1 MKKILMPG
9 LARAGAGTS
18 MRASNSVRPFVH
30 RCRVYYEDTDA
41 GGIVYYV
48 NYLKF
53 MERARTE
60 RLRELGFAQSTLA
73 GEGLLFVVHSSEA
86 RYHAPARLDDELW
99 VSADLAELNRASV
112 RFVQQVRRATDNA
125 LLCQGQFTVAC
136 VDADNLKPR
145 AIPQSMRIAFAELSG
160 STAGE

>member
-1 MKKILMPG
+1 MHAQNG
-9 LARAGAGTS
+9 
-18 MRASNSVRPFVH
+18 VQPFAH

-60 RLRELGFAQSTLA
+60 RLRDLGFAQSTLA

-86 RYHAPARLDDELW
+86 RYHAPARLDDELL
-99 VSADLAELNRASV
+99 VSAEVMELNRASL
-112 RFVQQVRRATDNA
+112 RFRQQVRRATDDA
-125 LLCQGQFTVAC
+125 LLCEGQFLVAC
-136 VDADNLKPR
+136 VRADNLKPR
-145 AIPQSMRIAFAELSG
+145 AIPEALRTAFAGLSG
-160 STAGE
+160 AGAAKAGE

>member
-1 MKKILMPG
+1 
-9 LARAGAGTS
+9 
-18 MRASNSVRPFVH
+18 MRAQNGDQSFAH

-73 GEGLLFVVHSSEA
+73 GEDLLFVVHSSEA
-86 RYHAPARLDDELW
+86 RYHAPARLDDELL
-99 VSADLAELNRASV
+99 VSAEVIELNRVSL
-112 RFVQQVRRATDNA
+112 RFKQQVRRATDA
-125 LLCQGQFTVAC
+125 TLLCEGQFLVAC
-136 VDADNLKPR
+136 VRTNSLKPR
-145 AIPQSMRIAFAELSG
+145 AIPETLRAAFAAVSG
-160 STAGE
+160 AGKQSKQEI

>member
-1 MKKILMPG
+1 
-9 LARAGAGTS
+9 
-18 MRASNSVRPFVH
+18 MRAQYAGQPFAH

-41 GGIVYYV
+41 GGVVYYV

-86 RYHAPARLDDELW
+86 RYHAPARLDDELL
-99 VSADLAELNRASV
+99 VSAEVSELNRASL
-112 RFVQQVRRATDNA
+112 RFRQQVRRVTDNV
-125 LLCQGQFTVAC
+125 LLCEGQFLVAC
-136 VDADNLKPR
+136 VRADNFKPR
-145 AIPQSMRIAFAELSG
+145 AMPLSLRTAFAGEDG
-160 STAGE
+160 AGTSTAGE

>member
-1 MKKILMPG
+1 
-9 LARAGAGTS
+9 
-18 MRASNSVRPFVH
+18 MRAQNGVQPFAH

-60 RLRELGFAQSTLA
+60 RLRDLGFAQSLLV

-86 RYHAPARLDDELW
+86 RYHAPARLDDELL
-99 VSADLAELNRASV
+99 VSAEVIELNRASL
-112 RFVQQVRRATDNA
+112 RFRQQVRRATDDA
-125 LLCQGQFTVAC
+125 LLCEGQFLVAC
-136 VDADNLKPR
+136 VCADNLKPR
-145 AIPQSMRIAFAELSG
+145 AIPPTLRAAFADLGGAGTSK
-160 STAGE
+160 AGE